1 MALLVEYY
9 YILCQFY
16 CICGKVKIYDDNTS
30 RFHNII
36 TSVEGKVSMFSWLKK
51 KTLASILK

>member
-36 TSVEGKVSMFSWLKK
+36 TSVEGKVSMFS
-51 KTLASILK
+51 